1 MVVLKRTKFLKFSF
15 LGNRNKPTLKIYRL
29 IKTDINPIII
39 YLVCKNKYEVI
50 IQDSIIL
57 FYLYKMMKS
66 ESKREKIWNERN
78 LTELWSINPPHIENC
93 KLSYVSN
100 PVDTK
105 RLLNV
110 ISTLIERSTLH
121 NDAVWTLERCRV
133 QAGNGNQCKYWIH
146 YIHWICFN
154 CYVSIDF
161 FRIDFFRIDFFRIHF
176 FRIDFLWRK

>member
-66 ESKREKIWNERN
+66 ESKREKI
-78 LTELWSINPPHIENC
+78 
-93 KLSYVSN
+93 
-100 PVDTK
+100 
-105 RLLNV
+105 
-110 ISTLIERSTLH
+110 
-121 NDAVWTLERCRV
+121 
-133 QAGNGNQCKYWIH
+133 
-146 YIHWICFN
+146 
-154 CYVSIDF
+154 
-161 FRIDFFRIDFFRIHF
+161 
-176 FRIDFLWRK
+176 